1 MDAASVLQTA
11 SRPSQVAR
19 LRRWLG
25 GSYAPYLFILPP
37 FIFFFAF
44 IVYPLLYALRL
55 SFTYWHGAG
64 APRFIGLDNYTF
76 LLTDSGFWKSIA
88 TSAILWL
95 LVIPFQTLFAIL
107 AAVLLSGSTLKF
119 RWFFRTAFL
128 VPFVVPLVAIA
139 QIWLIIFDP
148 DVGMVNTVL
157 GYVQA
162 APIDWLHDSTWVRPT
177 LASLV
182 LWKSTGFAIVLM
194 LAGLQGIAQEV
205 YEAAAIDGAGRFHQ
219 FVDITIPLMRRTIA
233 FFVVTSTIGIIQ
245 LFAEP
250 YVLFHDG
257 GPDRAAVTA
266 GYNLS
271 LYINSQDLGTG
282 AANSFLLLILLV
294 VISIVMLRLLRSR
307 EEV

>member
-1 MDAASVLQTA
+1 MDAVSGYRTTTHR
-11 SRPSQVAR
+11 SRVVR
-19 LRRWLG
+19 LRKWLG

-37 FIFFFAF
+37 FIIFFAF
-44 IVYPLLYALRL
+44 ILYPLLYALRL

-64 APRFIGLDNYTF
+64 APKFIGLANYRF
-76 LLTDSGFWKSIA
+76 LLTDSGFWGSIA

-95 LVIPFQTLFAIL
+95 LVIPAQTIFAIL
-107 AAVLLSGSTLKF
+107 AAVLLSGSMVRF

-128 VPFVVPLVAIA
+128 VPFVVPLVAVA

-148 DVGMVNTVL
+148 DVGMVNTLLAFIHIQPV
-157 GYVQA
+157 
-162 APIDWLHDSTWVRPT
+162 DWLHDSMWVRPT

-194 LAGLQGIAQEV
+194 LAGLQSIPQEV
-205 YEAAAIDGAGRFHQ
+205 YEAAAIDGAGKFSQIR
-219 FVDITIPLMRRTIA
+219 DITVPLMHRTIA

-250 YVLFHDG
+250 YILFHGG
-257 GPDRAAVTA
+257 GPDRSAVTA

-271 LYINSQDLGTG
+271 LYIDSQDLGTG

-294 VISIVMLRLLRSR
+294 TISLVMLRLLRAR
-307 EEV
+307 EEA